1 MTQTA
6 PDAVHEPTPPGP
18 PGPDLSGPE
27 FRFERFFLPGPTA
40 IRPEVLEA
48 MRQPV
53 VGHRG
58 EAMKQLMRSVRRG
71 LGALFGTER
80 PVFVST
86 SSATGVMEAAIV
98 NLCRKRVLC
107 LVCGAFSGRF
117 RTIAET
123 TGRPAEA
130 LEVDW
135 GEPNLPERLAARLAE
150 DPDRYDLVTAV
161 HSETSTAVLN
171 PIPALAEVVRAF
183 DDVLIA
189 VDGVSSVAGT
199 PVRFDEW
206 GLDYMLTGSQKA
218 MALPPGLSFA
228 VASERAMARARQVSG
243 RSRYFDLLEFER
255 RIENDQTPNTPAIH
269 LIYALRRQL
278 ERVAEEGLEARF
290 ARHERMARR
299 THEWIAGTAERTGRP
314 FRVLAPEGYRSPTV
328 TALRL
333 PDGIA
338 GTELTAR
345 LRDRGWA
352 VATGYGKL
360 SEETV
365 RIGHM
370 GDHTPEELEGLLG
383 ALDEVLGEMLESTP

>member
-1 MTQTA
+1 MTPTSS
-6 PDAVHEPTPPGP
+6 DAVDETTPLTPAP
-18 PGPDLSGPE
+18 PDLSGPE
-27 FRFERFFLPGPTA
+27 YRFERFFLPGPTA

-48 MRQPV
+48 MQQPV

-58 EAMKQLMRSVRRG
+58 EAMKELMRSVRPG
-71 LGALFGTER
+71 LGELFGTRR
-80 PVFVST
+80 PVYVST
-86 SSATGVMEAAIV
+86 SSATGVMEAAVV
-98 NLCRKRVLC
+98 NLSRRRILC

-123 TGRPAEA
+123 TGREA
-130 LEVDW
+130 DVLEVEW
-135 GEPNLPERLAARLAE
+135 GEPSLPERLADRLAE

-171 PIPALAEVVRAF
+171 PIPALAEVVREF
-183 DDVLIA
+183 DDVLLA

-228 VASERAMARARQVSG
+228 VVSERALERAREVRG

-255 RIENDQTPNTPAIH
+255 RIENGQTPNTPAIH

-278 ERVAEEGLEARF
+278 ERIAEEGLEARF
-290 ARHERMARR
+290 ARHEAMARR
-299 THEWIAGTAERTGRP
+299 THEWIEDTAGRTGRP
-314 FRVLAPEGYRSPTV
+314 FGVLAPKGYRSPTV

-333 PDGIA
+333 PEEIA
-338 GTELTAR
+338 GRELAAR
-345 LRDRGWA
+345 LRDHGWA

-360 SEETV
+360 RDETV

-383 ALDEVLGEMLESTP
+383 ALGEVLEATG